1 MEENSTLNER
11 PGFLRRL
18 ARSIYRILRAFVI
31 TMLVLAVLVG
41 VAWGSLWLYETIRGE
56 INRSTESVT
65 TRFLAQES
73 RIDILRREV
82 DTLLG
87 ANRGQEEQINTLQT
101 QLTEK
106 TRQLDALTQD
116 YNQQARLLEAL
127 DASMVTTLANDETAV
142 QNITTLREGLAA
154 LQTDFN
160 TSTGQV
166 DALGGELDALNTTTN
181 RIQTDLDAASAAADT
196 AVSQADTA
204 TTAVTDMAE
213 SLALFR
219 AWELIAR
226 ARLRLLETNF
236 GLAAAD
242 IDEAQ
247 RTVTAVIL
255 LLPEDSA
262 DSPALQAAQTRLTL
276 AAANLPD
283 NPALAA
289 ADLETAWDE
298 LDKLLVA
305 RLLPSIEPAPEDAGF
320 TTTGETVTGVTGGE
334 TTPAPTIE
342 APPEP
347 TATPTPSS
355 GG

>member
-1 MEENSTLNER
+1 MRTWKKILTSTKD
-11 PGFLRRL
+11 PDFLRRP

-127 DASMVTTLANDETAV
+127 DASMVKTLANDETAV
-142 QNITTLREGLAA
+142 QNITTSAKVWPA

-160 TSTGQV
+160 TSTGRWMR
-166 DALGGELDALNTTTN
+166 LGGELDALNTTTKPHPDGL
-181 RIQTDLDAASAAADT
+181 RRSISGRRYGRFASRANAPHAGRR
-196 AVSQADTA
+196 Q
-204 TTAVTDMAE
+204 
-213 SLALFR
+213 LAR
-219 AWELIAR
+219 QP
-226 ARLRLLETNF
+226 
-236 GLAAAD
+236 G
-242 IDEAQ
+242 
-247 RTVTAVIL
+247 
-255 LLPEDSA
+255 
-262 DSPALQAAQTRLTL
+262 
-276 AAANLPD
+276 
-283 NPALAA
+283 
-289 ADLETAWDE
+289 
-298 LDKLLVA
+298 
-305 RLLPSIEPAPEDAGF
+305 AGRRRP
-320 TTTGETVTGVTGGE
+320 GNCLG
-334 TTPAPTIE
+334 
-342 APPEP
+342 
-347 TATPTPSS
+347 
-355 GG
+355 